1 MTELYPEKTTNRFQN
16 SCFIILSN
24 GFNYMH
30 IKENLKFIQW
40 LKIHETITVE
50 VKGTFVDDPHSEL
63 ALTNMT
69 AQMLAQLQF
78 LEENEYTKKSELER
92 IRMLYGN
99 AGLINFKDEEAK
111 RVSGIDT
118 VGRHIKE
125 KKEEICELQKKGF
138 IYQIVFDC

>member
-1 MTELYPEKTTNRFQN
+1 
-16 SCFIILSN
+16 
-24 GFNYMH
+24 
-30 IKENLKFIQW
+30 
-40 LKIHETITVE
+40 
-50 VKGTFVDDPHSEL
+50 
-63 ALTNMT
+63 MT